1 MIILLCLASSQMSSY
16 SILFTAI
23 PQKGEKRPWELS
35 QCSDIDKLQQ
45 RLRRIRQLVNTI
57 KGSRSE
63 LLAELTDWKHIAQ
76 SCNPTWTRSITIPD
90 PRAYTFFINLLTRTA
105 YITTKEQGGQKIF
118 PPIGVNSGNSDAYQ
132 NVIGFMRILIRL
144 LEGMN
149 SSNEDWVNDM
159 SVGKV
164 NPHQDWDDDT
174 EIQNLLD
181 LFIKLQPP
189 QARSKLTSH
198 PSEITIAVP
207 PSSYKIRIIE
217 H

>member
-1 MIILLCLASSQMSSY
+1 MNSY
-16 SILFTAI
+16 SIQFIAK
-23 PQKGEKRPWELS
+23 PQKGKGRTWELS
-35 QCSDIDKLQQ
+35 QCSDIDKIQQ

-105 YITTKEQGGQKIF
+105 YITTKEQGGQKTF

-174 EIQNLLD
+174 EIESLFNIFANLQ
-181 LFIKLQPP
+181 KP
-189 QARSKLTSH
+189 QARPKITSH
-198 PSEITIAVP
+198 PSEITIYASP
-207 PSSYKIRIIE
+207 TSYEIIITK

>member
-1 MIILLCLASSQMSSY
+1 MNSY
-16 SILFTAI
+16 SIQFIAK
-23 PQKGEKRPWELS
+23 PQKGKGRTWELS
-35 QCSDIDKLQQ
+35 QCSDIDKIQQ

-164 NPHQDWDDDT
+164 NPHQDWDDDIGI
-174 EIQNLLD
+174 ESLFNIFSNL
-181 LFIKLQPP
+181 QQP
-189 QARSKLTSH
+189 QAQSLIAAHPPEINIYTS
-198 PSEITIAVP
+198 
-207 PSSYKIRIIE
+207 PSSYKIIIIK
-217 H
+217 HKP